1 MCHVALFAGT
11 REWGV
16 WLMTFLTP
24 LFAALAAAVA
34 IPTLVILYFLKLRRQ
49 TVEVSTTLLWK
60 KAIEDLQANAPFQRL
75 RRNLLLFLQLLALAA
90 ALFAIAQP
98 QLSATGLGGVR
109 HVILIDRSASM
120 QARDGDEKNPSP
132 APGSGKTRLERAKEE
147 ARRVVDSMREASF
160 LSAAAGGAG
169 DEAMVIAFDATAEVR
184 QNFTPSKAALR
195 AAIDAIEPGD
205 DSSSLKEAIKL
216 AKAYS
221 PRAIIENKGLIASG
235 PPARIHIISDG
246 RLPDAA
252 SATDDPNKAAL
263 ELTPEDEVLFHA
275 VGSRESSNLGI
286 VGLRAERSFDKPGTM
301 SVFVGVQSSD
311 KAARTVDVELSVE
324 GQVAAIRS
332 LTLPPATVRVGG
344 AGGDRR
350 PAPGRDE
357 RGTPRAPELSKPETD
372 AAPAPEPPP
381 SAPDGA
387 GAKGGADVL
396 VPSTGGV
403 VFALE
408 RAEGAV
414 IVARLRSPTADP
426 LPVDDFGY
434 LVVPPAKR
442 LSVALVTP
450 GNLFVREALEGM
462 NLAKL
467 EVFTPA
473 DAGRVLD
480 DPKKKAEFD
489 VFVLDRWLPK
499 PAGPGKHVLPAGR
512 FLVFGAVPP
521 PPLGLIDRGLGEGTV
536 IVDWRR
542 DHPVLRGINLD
553 SLIINPGRLTEKRD
567 GTPVSVLAQAQGG
580 PAIVEAGDE
589 QTRVLAV
596 TFDVTASS
604 WPFDPGFVLFTAAGL
619 GYLANDGAATTEGL
633 RPGATLAERLPAGAR
648 NATVVLPDNSR
659 ADLLPTGD
667 GRVVYGPLR
676 KVGIYTLSWSGP
688 AGAQDSTV
696 DGRARRA
703 LAVNL
708 LDPQE
713 SDIAAADK
721 LSLPSRVV
729 QAQAGSGGGTRRL
742 WPFMLLLALAVMLV
756 EWYIY
761 NRKVMI

>member
-1 MCHVALFAGT
+1 
-11 REWGV
+11 
-16 WLMTFLTP
+16 MTFLTP
-24 LFAALAAAVA
+24 LFAAIAAVIA
-34 IPTLVILYFLKLRRQ
+34 VPTLVILYFLKLRRQ
-49 TVEVSTTLLWK
+49 EVEISTTLLWK

-75 RRNLLLFLQLLALAA
+75 RRNLLLLLQLLALAA
-90 ALFAIAQP
+90 ALLAIAQP
-98 QLSATGLGGVR
+98 QLSASGLGGVR

-120 QARDGDEKNPSP
+120 QATDGDEKNPSP
-132 APGSGKTRLERAKEE
+132 APGGGKTRLARAKEE
-147 ARRVVDSMREASF
+147 ARRVVDSMREPSF

-184 QNFTPSKAALR
+184 QNFTPSKAALK
-195 AAIDAIEPGD
+195 AAIEAIEPGD
-205 DSSSLKEAIKL
+205 DSSSLREAIKL

-252 SATDDPNKAAL
+252 SGTDDPNKAAL
-263 ELTPEDEVLFHA
+263 ELTPDDEVLFHA
-275 VGSRESSNLGI
+275 IGSRESSNLGI
-286 VGLRAERSFDKPGTM
+286 VGLRAERSFDKPGTL
-301 SVFVGVQSSD
+301 SVFVGVQSSA
-311 KAARTVDVELSVE
+311 KVARTVDVELSVE

-332 LTLPPATVRVGG
+332 LTLPPATVRIGG

-357 RGTPRAPELSKPETD
+357 RGTPKPPELSKPEVGLSDTPE
-372 AAPAPEPPP
+372 PAPTAIPSPSPSPPT
-381 SAPDGA
+381 PDGA
-387 GAKGGADVL
+387 AGASANQADVL

-403 VFALE
+403 VFALD

-414 IVARLRSPTADP
+414 IVVRLRSAMPDP
-426 LPVDDFGY
+426 LPVDDLAY

-450 GNLFVREALEGM
+450 GNLFIREALEGM

-467 EVFTPA
+467 EVFAPA
-473 DAGRVLD
+473 DAAKMLD
-480 DPKKKAEFD
+480 DPKKRAEFD

-499 PAGPGKHVLPAGR
+499 AAGPGKPALPAGR

-521 PPLGLIDRGLGEGTV
+521 PPLGLVDRGLGEGTV

-553 SLIINPGRLTEKRD
+553 ALIINPGRLTEKRE

-580 PAIVEAGDE
+580 PAIIEASDE
-589 QTRVLAV
+589 QTHLLAV

-619 GYLANDGAATTEGL
+619 SYLASDGAATTEGQ
-633 RPGATLAERLPAGAR
+633 RPGATLAERLPTGAR

-659 ADLLPTGD
+659 ADLLPTSD

-676 KVGIYTLSWSGP
+676 RVGIYTLSWEGP
-688 AGAQDSTV
+688 AGARDTTAG
-696 DGRARRA
+696 GRSRRA

-742 WPFMLLLALAVMLV
+742 WPFMVLLALAVMLV